1 MTSSVFDDEWQ
12 KRVFLQ
18 NNQSDETAHLLS
30 AVMALVGVSCG
41 KKPQKEKRRMKKIY
55 KAHILYT
62 KNKDHF
68 EVLENG
74 YIAVDTNGRVI
85 GVATDLVSLGADA
98 SQHRLSLD
106 SEDVE
111 IIDFG
116 DRLLIPAMNDLHV
129 HASQYRN
136 QGLAMDLELMEWLQK
151 YTFPEE
157 TKYADTTYAERM
169 YRHFVRDLWRH
180 GTMRVCAFASIH
192 TESTRLLMR
201 LFQETGMGA
210 LVGKV
215 AMNYNCSEGLS
226 EPVAET
232 VKGYESLVAEFNEPK
247 ALVRPIITPR
257 FIPSCTPEMLRA
269 CGELAAKYQLPVQSH
284 LSENKDEIAMV
295 QKLEG
300 TWYGDAYNRYGLFG
314 QTPTV
319 MAHCVF
325 TESEEIELMKR
336 NDVVAVHCPTS
347 NLNVT
352 TGIAPIR
359 QFLDEGVRVGLGS
372 DISGGHNLSIFQMM
386 VYAIQL
392 SKAYYQLHR
401 ERPYLTLSETFWM
414 ATKSAGS
421 FFGKVGSFEPGY
433 EFDALVIDDSD
444 LNHDHYSLLERLE
457 RYIYIGDDRQI
468 VHRFCRG
475 KEIAEPTSN
484 KQ

>member
-1 MTSSVFDDEWQ
+1 MYFCQFSN
-12 KRVFLQ
+12 Q
-18 NNQSDETAHLLS
+18 NN
-30 AVMALVGVSCG
+30 VR
-41 KKPQKEKRRMKKIY
+41 KMKKIY

-62 KNKDHF
+62 KDKDHF

-74 YIAVDTNGRVI
+74 YVAVDTDGRVT
-85 GVATDLVSLGADA
+85 GVAADLASLGADA
-98 SQHRLSLD
+98 SQCRNT
-106 SEDVE
+106 E

-129 HASQYRN
+129 HAAQYRN
-136 QGLAMDLELMEWLQK
+136 QGIAMDLELMEWLQE

-157 TKYADTTYAERM
+157 MKYADTVYAERM
-169 YRHFVRDLWRH
+169 YRRFVRDLWRV
-180 GTMRVCAFASIH
+180 GTMRTCTFASIH
-192 TESTRLLMR
+192 TESTRMLMH
-201 LFQETGMGA
+201 LFREAGMGA

-215 AMNYNCSEGLS
+215 AMNRNCPEGLS
-226 EPVAET
+226 ESVEEM
-232 VKGYESLVAEFNEPK
+232 VKGYESLIVETFPETSPETSLQAPYPP
-247 ALVRPIITPR
+247 LVRPIITPR
-257 FIPSCTPEMLRA
+257 FIPSCPPEMLRA
-269 CGELAAKYQLPVQSH
+269 CSELASKYQLPVQSH
-284 LSENKDEIAMV
+284 LSENRDEIALV

-325 TESEEIELMKR
+325 TEEEEMQLMKR
-336 NDVVAVHCPTS
+336 NDVVVAHCPTS

-359 QFLDEGVRVGLGS
+359 QFLNEGVRVGLGS
-372 DISGGHNLSIFQMM
+372 DISGGHNLSIFQVM

-392 SKAYYQLHR
+392 SKAYYQQHH
-401 ERPYLTLSETFWM
+401 ERPYLTLSEAFWM
-414 ATKSAGS
+414 ATKCGGS

-444 LNHDHYSLLERLE
+444 LNHDHYTLLERLE
-457 RYIYIGDDRQI
+457 RYIYVGDDRQI

-475 KEIAEPTSN
+475 KEIPEPKVN
-484 KQ
+484 L